1 MEDTTIEDVLKTFED
16 FYANKDYEKALLTL
30 ETHGEAFSPEV
41 LHYNL
46 GTVYAQM
53 ENLPLARFHL
63 IKAQNLRLTKDVV
76 QQNLNIVE
84 EKLDIKRLESATSAQ
99 DHFVQISSTLS
110 GGILN
115 SLGLV
120 FLIIGILM
128 LKQKRTAVR
137 MMIFIFLVSLPW
149 AFNFCV
155 SSWPRAI
162 VLESQEVREGPS
174 QIFSPVAELPAGV
187 LIIVEEHGNWRKIT
201 YPNRFRGWIKSQSIK
216 ELEQK

>member
-30 ETHGEAFSPEV
+30 KTQGEAFAPEI

-63 IKAQNLRLTKDVV
+63 IKAQDLRLASDVV
-76 QQNLNIVE
+76 QQNLKIVE
-84 EKLDIKRLESATSAQ
+84 EKLDVQRLESATSAQ
-99 DHFVQISSTLS
+99 DHMVQISSKLT

-115 SLGLV
+115 SLSLV
-120 FLIIGILM
+120 LLIIGILM
-128 LKQKRTAVR
+128 LKQKRTATR
-137 MMIFIFLVSLPW
+137 MLAFIFMVSLPW
-149 AFNFCV
+149 AYNFWV
-155 SSWPRAI
+155 RSWPRAI
-162 VLESQEVREGPS
+162 VLEPEEVREGPS

-187 LIIVEEHGNWRKIT
+187 LVIFEEHGNWRKIT
-201 YPNRFRGWIKSQSIK
+201 YPNRFRGWIKSQSLK
-216 ELEQK
+216 ELE

>member
-16 FYANKDYEKALLTL
+16 YYANKDYEQALLTL
-30 ETHGEAFSPEV
+30 KTHGEAFAPEV

-63 IKAQNLRLTKDVV
+63 LMAQDLRLTNDVV

-84 EKLDIKRLESATSAQ
+84 EKLDIKKLEIATSVQ

-110 GGILN
+110 GGVLN
-115 SLGLV
+115 SLSLV
-120 FLIIGILM
+120 LLIIGILM
-128 LKQKRTAVR
+128 LKQKRTALR
-137 MMIFIFLVSLPW
+137 MLVFILMVGLPW
-149 AFNFCV
+149 AYNFWV
-155 SSWPRAI
+155 RSWPRAI

-187 LIIVEEHGNWRKIT
+187 LVIFEEHGNWRKIT
-201 YPNRFRGWIKSQSIK
+201 YPNRFRGWIKPQSIK
-216 ELEQK
+216 ELEQ